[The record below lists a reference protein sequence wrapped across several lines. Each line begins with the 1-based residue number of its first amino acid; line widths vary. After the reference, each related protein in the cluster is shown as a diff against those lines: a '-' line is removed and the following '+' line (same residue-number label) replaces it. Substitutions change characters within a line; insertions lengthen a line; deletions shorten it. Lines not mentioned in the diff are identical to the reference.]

1 MTALFLYTQFMFVW
15 DLLLTLLTLLA
26 LPTIYILGWLIH
38 LKYEDPTL
46 KLNTPLMII
55 VLVASIVFLGLRYNG
70 VL

>member
-1 MTALFLYTQFMFVW
+1 MDFLLV
-15 DLLLTLLTLLA
+15 LLTFIA
-26 LPTIYILGWLIH
+26 IPTVYVLGWLIH
-38 LKYEDPTL
+38 LKNEDPKL